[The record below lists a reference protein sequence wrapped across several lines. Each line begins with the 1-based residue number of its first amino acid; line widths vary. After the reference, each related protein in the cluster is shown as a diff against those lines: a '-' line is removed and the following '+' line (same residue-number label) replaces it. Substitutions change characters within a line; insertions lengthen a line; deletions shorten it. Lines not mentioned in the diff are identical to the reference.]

1 MKRIIAHLDMD
12 AFFAAVEER
21 DNPRIKDK
29 PIVVGS
35 DPMYGQGRG
44 VVSTANYK
52 AREYGIRSALPISK
66 AWQFSQEAKA
76 QGKPEAVFLDVD
88 FRKYEKASAEIMQII
103 QKYSPL
109 IEQASIDEAYFDL
122 SHLKNFAKAREI
134 CQEIKKEIKNKQKL
148 TASVGLGPNK
158 LIAKIASDMQKP
170 DGLTVVLPEEA
181 EIFLEPLTV
190 RKIPGIGPQTEKI
203 FNQMGIKTVKEL
215 KKIHLSE
222 LSSLLG
228 KWGVKPRGGQV
239 YSGEKESR
247 ENINLIKKQKRGHA
261 PLRGMDL
268 YHKIRGRDESPLV
281 EEYEVKS
288 VGEQE
293 TFSQDTL
300 DFKIIFARL
309 NDLCADVFRRF
320 QESGFKKFKT
330 IVITVRFS
338 GFETKTKSHTI
349 TKEKGDLKT
358 LKNEVLKLIF
368 PFLDRRQNPQK
379 KLIRL
384 IGVRI
389 EKLS

>member
-1 MKRIIAHLDMD
+1 MNRIIAHLDMD
-12 AFFAAVEER
+12 AFFASVEER
-21 DNPRIKDK
+21 DNPRIKGK

-66 AWQFSQEAKA
+66 AWQFSQTAKA
-76 QGKPEAVFLDVD
+76 QGKPEVIFLDVD

-103 QKYSPL
+103 QKYSLL

-122 SHLKNFAKAREI
+122 SHLKTFSKAKKI
-134 CQEIKKEIKNKQKL
+134 CQEIKNEINKKEKL

-170 DGLTVVLPEEA
+170 DGLTVVLSEKA
-181 EIFLEPLTV
+181 EIFLEPLSV

-203 FNQMGIKTVKEL
+203 FLKMGVRTVKEL
-215 KKIHLSE
+215 KAISFDIMTNT
-222 LSSLLG
+222 LG
-228 KWGVKPRGGQV
+228 KW
-239 YSGEKESR
+239 
-247 ENINLIKKQKRGHA
+247 
-261 PLRGMDL
+261 GMDL
-268 YHKIRGRDESPLV
+268 YHKIRGRDDSPLV

-300 DFKIIFARL
+300 EFKIIFARL

-320 QESGFKKFKT
+320 QEDGFKKFKT
-330 IVITVRFS
+330 VVITVRFS
-338 GFETKTKSHTI
+338 GFETKTKSHTFP
-349 TKEKGDLKT
+349 KEAKELKT
-358 LKNEVLKLIF
+358 LKNEVLKLIL
-368 PFLDRRQNPQK
+368 PFLDRRQNPNQ

-384 IGVRI
+384 IGVRV

>member
-1 MKRIIAHLDMD
+1 MPRIIAHLDMD

-21 DNPRIKDK
+21 DNPRIQGK

-66 AWQFSQEAKA
+66 AWQFSQLAKA
-76 QGKPEAVFLDVD
+76 QGKPEAIFLDVN
-88 FRKYEKASAEIMQII
+88 FQKYEKASAEIMQII

-109 IEQASIDEAYFDL
+109 IEQASIDEAYFEL
-122 SHLKNFAKAREI
+122 THLKTFAKAKEI
-134 CQEIKKEIKNKQKL
+134 CQKIKNEIKAKEKL

-170 DGLTVVLPEEA
+170 DGLTVVGSDESGRACAELVEA
-181 EIFLEPLTV
+181 FLEPLSV

-203 FNQMGIKTVKEL
+203 FLKMGVKTVKEL
-215 KKIHLSE
+215 KAISFDIMTNT
-222 LSSLLG
+222 LG
-228 KWGVKPRGGQV
+228 KW
-239 YSGEKESR
+239 
-247 ENINLIKKQKRGHA
+247 
-261 PLRGMDL
+261 GMDL
-268 YHKIRGRDESPLV
+268 YHKIRGKDDTPLI

-288 VGEQE
+288 IGEQE
-293 TFSQDTL
+293 TFFQDTL
-300 DFKIIFARL
+300 DFKIIFLRL
-309 NDLCADVFRRF
+309 NDLCANVFRRF
-320 QESGFKKFKT
+320 QENGFKKFKT

-338 GFETKTKSHTI
+338 GFETKTKSHTLVR
-349 TKEKGDLKT
+349 EVGDLKV

>member
-21 DNPRIKDK
+21 DNPRIKGK

-52 AREYGIRSALPISK
+52 AREYGIRSAVPISK
-66 AWQFSQEAKA
+66 AWQLSQMAKA
-76 QGKPEAVFLDVD
+76 QGKPEVVFLDVD
-88 FRKYEKASAEIMQII
+88 FKKYEKASAEIMQII

-122 SHLKNFAKAREI
+122 TQLKTFSKAKKI

-170 DGLTVVLPEEA
+170 DGLTMVLPEEA
-181 EIFLEPLTV
+181 EDFLEPLSI

-203 FNQMGIKTVKEL
+203 FWKMGVRTVKEL
-215 KKIHLSE
+215 KAISFDIMTNT
-222 LSSLLG
+222 LG
-228 KWGVKPRGGQV
+228 KWG
-239 YSGEKESR
+239 
-247 ENINLIKKQKRGHA
+247 
-261 PLRGMDL
+261 MDL
-268 YHKIRGRDESPLV
+268 FSKIRGQDDSPLI
-281 EEYEVKS
+281 EEREVKS

-293 TFSQDTL
+293 TFPKDTL
-300 DFKIIFARL
+300 DFKIIFSHL
-309 NDLCADVFRRF
+309 NNLCADVFARF
-320 QESGFKKFKT
+320 QENGFRKFKT
-330 IVITVRFS
+330 VVITVRFS
-338 GFETKTKSHTI
+338 GFETKTKSHTLPS
-349 TKEKGDLKT
+349 EARDLKT
-358 LKNEVLKLIF
+358 LKNETLKLML
-368 PFLDRRQNPQK
+368 PFLDRRQNPSQ

-384 IGVRI
+384 IGVRV